1 MKIREAGTSENWK
14 GRLNHLLSA
23 SGAFLKSNQQ
33 HTTAQEQPMVI
44 FPIAD
49 EARSGSLAA
58 WPAVEE
64 RQRQSASSYW
74 LVTQPAHAALSGELA
89 ASLREDLFGAIDET
103 VSRSIALHDS
113 GWSMADAEQ
122 IQQLRADPKLKPKSF
137 LEFAPSQ
144 FLRAWTGSIDTAEK
158 FAPIGGFLVSRHFE
172 RISMRNGDKD
182 SSELPNF
189 RNREKQRQQR
199 LKAKI
204 QVREDA
210 LEKLV
215 DALQFCDLLS
225 LYLCCGSRRSISF
238 DCPKLTLSR
247 SGDEYRMEPFPFREH
262 KQFSFSALKHPEDG
276 KPKSGATFYINV

>member
-1 MKIREAGTSENWK
+1 LKRIS
-14 GRLNHLLSA
+14 SA
-23 SGAFLKSNQQ
+23 ES
-33 HTTAQEQPMVI
+33 AQEEQMVI

-49 EARSGSLAA
+49 EGTNGSFAA

-64 RQRQSASSYW
+64 RQRQSALSYW

-89 ASLREDLFGAIDET
+89 ASLCEDLFGRIDET
-103 VSRSIALHDS
+103 VSRSISLHDS

-122 IQQLRADPKLKPKSF
+122 IQQLRANPKLKPKSF
-137 LEFAPSQ
+137 LEFSPDQ
-144 FLRAWTGSIDTAEK
+144 FLRAWTASIDTAEK
-158 FAPIGGFLVSRHFE
+158 FALIGGFLVSRHFE
-172 RISMRNGDKD
+172 RISMRNGDKN
-182 SSELPNF
+182 SSELQNF
-189 RNREKQRQQR
+189 RRREKQRQQR

-225 LYLCCGSRRSISF
+225 LYLCCGSRRSVTF
-238 DCPKLTLSR
+238 DWPELTLSR
-247 SGDEYRMEPFPFREH
+247 SGDEYRLEPFPFREH
-262 KQFSFSALKHPEDG
+262 GQFSFSALKHPADR

>member
-1 MKIREAGTSENWK
+1 
-14 GRLNHLLSA
+14 
-23 SGAFLKSNQQ
+23 
-33 HTTAQEQPMVI
+33 MVI

-49 EARSGSLAA
+49 EGDNAPSAA

-89 ASLREDLFGAIDET
+89 ASLREDLFGRIDDT
-103 VSRSIALHDS
+103 VARSIALHDS

-122 IQQLRADPKLKPKSF
+122 IQQLRANPKLKPKSF
-137 LEFAPSQ
+137 LEFASDQ
-144 FLRAWTGSIDTAEK
+144 FLRAWTASIDTAEK

-182 SSELPNF
+182 QSKLQSF

-199 LKAKI
+199 LKPKI
-204 QVREDA
+204 HAQEKA
-210 LEKLV
+210 LERLV

-225 LYLCCGSRRSISF
+225 LYLCCGSKRSVSF

-247 SGDEYRMEPFPFREH
+247 SGDEYRVDPFPFREH
-262 KQFSFSALKHPEDG
+262 RQFSFSALKHPANG

>member
-1 MKIREAGTSENWK
+1 
-14 GRLNHLLSA
+14 
-23 SGAFLKSNQQ
+23 
-33 HTTAQEQPMVI
+33 MVI

-49 EARSGSLAA
+49 ERNIDSIPA

-64 RQRQSASSYW
+64 RQRESASSYW

-89 ASLREDLFGAIDET
+89 ASLREDLFGAIDDT
-103 VSRSIALHDS
+103 VARSIALHDS

-122 IQQLRADPKLKPKSF
+122 IQQLRANPKLKPKSF
-137 LEFAPSQ
+137 VEFSADQ
-144 FLRAWTGSIDTAEK
+144 FLRAWTASIDTAEK

-172 RISMRNGDKD
+172 RISMRSGGEDQSKLQKFRA
-182 SSELPNF
+182 SEN
-189 RNREKQRQQR
+189 QRQQR

-204 QVREDA
+204 KMEDA
-210 LEKLV
+210 AIERLL

-225 LYLCCGSRRSISF
+225 LYLCCGSRRSIKF

-247 SGDEYRMEPFPFREH
+247 SADEYRLDPFPFREH
-262 KQFSFSALKHPEDG
+262 RQFSFSAIKHPVNG

>member
-1 MKIREAGTSENWK
+1 
-14 GRLNHLLSA
+14 
-23 SGAFLKSNQQ
+23 
-33 HTTAQEQPMVI
+33 MVI

-49 EARSGSLAA
+49 ERNADSLAA

-89 ASLREDLFGAIDET
+89 ASLREDLFGAIDER
-103 VSRSIALHDS
+103 VARAIALHDS

-122 IQQLRADPKLKPKSF
+122 IQQLRANPKLKPKSF
-137 LEFAPSQ
+137 LDFQADQ
-144 FLRAWTGSIDTAEK
+144 FLRAWIASIDTAEK

-172 RISMRNGDKD
+172 RISMRNDGEDQNK
-182 SSELPNF
+182 LQNF
-189 RNREKQRQQR
+189 RQREKQRQQR
-199 LKAKI
+199 LNAKI
-204 QVREDA
+204 RVEEDA

-225 LYLCCGSRRSISF
+225 LYLCCGSRRSVSF

-247 SGDEYRMEPFPFREH
+247 SGDEYRLDPFPFREH
-262 KQFSFSALKHPEDG
+262 YQFSFSALRHPADG

>member
-1 MKIREAGTSENWK
+1 
-14 GRLNHLLSA
+14 
-23 SGAFLKSNQQ
+23 
-33 HTTAQEQPMVI
+33 MVI

-49 EARSGSLAA
+49 ERNIDSIAA

-64 RQRQSASSYW
+64 RQRESASSYW

-113 GWSMADAEQ
+113 GWSMDDAEQ

-137 LEFAPSQ
+137 LEFAADH
-144 FLRAWTGSIDTAEK
+144 FLRAWTSSIDIAEK

-172 RISMRNGDKD
+172 RISMRNGGDNQTK
-182 SSELPNF
+182 LQNF
-189 RNREKQRQQR
+189 RSREKQRQLR
-199 LKAKI
+199 LKPKI
-204 QVREDA
+204 HMEEAA

-225 LYLCCGSRRSISF
+225 LYLCCGSRRSIKF

-247 SGDEYRMEPFPFREH
+247 SGDEYRLEPFPFQEH
-262 KQFSFSALKHPEDG
+262 RQFSFSALKHPGQG

>member
-1 MKIREAGTSENWK
+1 
-14 GRLNHLLSA
+14 
-23 SGAFLKSNQQ
+23 
-33 HTTAQEQPMVI
+33 MVI

-49 EARSGSLAA
+49 EARSDSVAV

-64 RQRQSASSYW
+64 RQRQAASSSW

-89 ASLREDLFGAIDET
+89 SSLRDDLFGAIDGT
-103 VSRSIALHDS
+103 VARSIALHDS

-122 IQQLRADPKLKPKSF
+122 IHQLRANPKLKPKSF
-137 LEFAPSQ
+137 LEFAADH
-144 FLRAWTGSIDTAEK
+144 FLRAWTASIDTAEK
-158 FAPIGGFLVSRHFE
+158 FAPVGGFLVSRHFE

-182 SSELPNF
+182 ASRLQNF
-189 RNREKQRQQR
+189 RSREKQRQER
-199 LKAKI
+199 LKPKI
-204 QVREDA
+204 RMEEKA

-225 LYLCCGSRRSISF
+225 LYLCCGSRRSVSF

-247 SGDEYRMEPFPFREH
+247 SGDEYQLDPFPFREH
-262 KQFSFSALKHPEDG
+262 RQLSFSALKHPADR

>member
-1 MKIREAGTSENWK
+1 
-14 GRLNHLLSA
+14 
-23 SGAFLKSNQQ
+23 
-33 HTTAQEQPMVI
+33 MVV

-49 EARSGSLAA
+49 EPNNASLAA
-58 WPAVEE
+58 WPVVEE
-64 RQRQSASSYW
+64 RERQSASSYW

-89 ASLREDLFGAIDET
+89 ASLREDLFGAIDD
-103 VSRSIALHDS
+103 VVARSIALHDS

-137 LEFAPSQ
+137 LEFAPDQ
-144 FLRAWTGSIDTAEK
+144 FLRAWTASIDTAEK

-182 SSELPNF
+182 QSKLQSF
-189 RNREKQRQQR
+189 RSREKQRQQR
-199 LKAKI
+199 LKPKI
-204 QVREDA
+204 QMEDSA

-225 LYLCCGSRRSISF
+225 LYLCCGSGRSIKF

-247 SGDEYRMEPFPFREH
+247 SGDEYRLEPFPFREH
-262 KQFSFSALKHPEDG
+262 GQFSFSALKHPADG
-276 KPKSGATFYINV
+276 RPKSGATFYINV

>member
-1 MKIREAGTSENWK
+1 
-14 GRLNHLLSA
+14 
-23 SGAFLKSNQQ
+23 
-33 HTTAQEQPMVI
+33 MVI

-49 EARSGSLAA
+49 ERNIDSIAA

-64 RQRQSASSYW
+64 RQRESASSYW
-74 LVTQPAHAALSGELA
+74 LATQPAHAALSGELA

-113 GWSMADAEQ
+113 GWSREDAEQ
-122 IQQLRADPKLKPKSF
+122 IQQLRANPKLKPKSF
-137 LEFAPSQ
+137 LDFAADH
-144 FLRAWTGSIDTAEK
+144 FLRAWTASIDTAEK

-182 SSELPNF
+182 QSKLQSF

-199 LKAKI
+199 LKSKI
-204 QVREDA
+204 KKEDA
-210 LEKLV
+210 VLESLV

-225 LYLCCGSRRSISF
+225 LYLCCGSRRSVSF
-238 DCPKLTLSR
+238 DCPKLALSR
-247 SGDEYRMEPFPFREH
+247 SGDEYRLEPFPFREH
-262 KQFSFSALKHPEDG
+262 RQFSFSALKYPADG

>member
-1 MKIREAGTSENWK
+1 
-14 GRLNHLLSA
+14 
-23 SGAFLKSNQQ
+23 
-33 HTTAQEQPMVI
+33 MVI

-49 EARSGSLAA
+49 ERNIDSIAA

-64 RQRQSASSYW
+64 RQRESASSYW
-74 LVTQPAHAALSGELA
+74 LATQPAHAALSGELA

-113 GWSMADAEQ
+113 GWSREDAEQ
-122 IQQLRADPKLKPKSF
+122 IQQLRANPKLKPKSF
-137 LEFAPSQ
+137 LDFAADH
-144 FLRAWTGSIDTAEK
+144 FLRAWTASIETAEK

-182 SSELPNF
+182 QSKLQSF

-199 LKAKI
+199 LKSKI
-204 QVREDA
+204 KKEDA
-210 LEKLV
+210 VLESLV

-225 LYLCCGSRRSISF
+225 LYLCCGSRRSVSF
-238 DCPKLTLSR
+238 DCPKLALSR
-247 SGDEYRMEPFPFREH
+247 SGDEYRLEPFPFREH
-262 KQFSFSALKHPEDG
+262 RQFSFSALKYPADG